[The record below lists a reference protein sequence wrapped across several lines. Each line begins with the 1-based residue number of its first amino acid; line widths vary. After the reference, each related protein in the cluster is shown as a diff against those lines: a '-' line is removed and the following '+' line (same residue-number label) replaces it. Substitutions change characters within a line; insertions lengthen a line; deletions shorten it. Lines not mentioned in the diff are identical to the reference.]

1 MISERANRVD
11 SSGIRKVFELGAS
24 IENPVDFSIGQP
36 DFDVP
41 DGLKDAAIEAIRKGM
56 NRYTLTQGTGELREK
71 VLDHIEKTRKRKFS
85 PSEVI
90 ITSGTSGGLLLA
102 LLSILDAG
110 DEVVFFDPYFVMYKH
125 LVRLLDAV
133 PRIVSTY
140 PDFGI
145 REDVLRNAV
154 NGRTKAIIVN
164 SPTNPT
170 GYAYSRK
177 DLDIIIKV
185 ARENNILLITDE
197 IYDGF
202 VYDGP
207 FVSPSTFYDNI
218 LILGG
223 FSKTYAM
230 TGWRVGYAVGNADII
245 SQMIKLQ
252 QYTFVCAPAP
262 FQYAAL
268 SAFDTDMSEYRES
281 YRRKRDILYEGIK
294 DSFDIVKPTGA
305 FYMFPQLKAGDVSE
319 FVELAIRNRV
329 LIIPGNVFS
338 EVNTHFRMCFATK
351 DETLMRG
358 ADILNRIAS
367 DYYKGT
373 SKNRP

>member
-1 MISERANRVD
+1 MISERAKRVD

-41 DGLKDAAIEAIRKGM
+41 DSLKNAAIEAIRKGM
-56 NRYTLTQGTGELREK
+56 NRYTLTQGIGELREK
-71 VLDHIEKTRKRKFS
+71 VLDHIEKTRNRKFT
-85 PSEVI
+85 PGEVI
-90 ITSGTSGGLLLA
+90 ITSGTSGGLFLA

-125 LVRLLDAV
+125 LIRLIDAE

-140 PDFGI
+140 PDFHI
-145 REDVLRNAV
+145 REDKLRDAV
-154 NGRTKAIIVN
+154 SEKTKAIIIN

-170 GYAYSRK
+170 GYVYSK
-177 DLDIIIKV
+177 QDLDTVIKV
-185 ARENNILLITDE
+185 AREKNILLITDE

-202 VYDGP
+202 VYDSA
-207 FVSPSTFYDNI
+207 FVSPSTYYENI

-230 TGWRVGYAVGNADII
+230 TGWRLGYAVGNADVV

-252 QYTFVCAPAP
+252 QYSFVCAPAP
-262 FQYAAL
+262 FQYAAVL
-268 SAFDTDMSEYRES
+268 ALDTDMSMYRES
-281 YRRKRDILYEGIK
+281 YRRKRDILYEGLK
-294 DSFDIVKPTGA
+294 DTFNIVKPSGA
-305 FYMFPQLKAGDVSE
+305 FYMFPELLAGNVSE
-319 FVELAIRNRV
+319 FVELAIKNKV

-338 EVNTHFRMCFATK
+338 EENTHFRMCFATK
-351 DETLMRG
+351 DETLKRG
-358 ADILNRIAS
+358 ADILGNLALN
-367 DYYKGT
+367 YYK
-373 SKNRP
+373 KVK